1 MKRNFRKIDLG
12 FLSNFGSLSTK
23 YLLCVNYLIL
33 GFYHLPDILPIIY
46 HLCFII
52 CFCLYM
58 TNLEKIIF
66 SKEWSMFFNI
76 PKIKIIDNLFIV
88 SCLLLKHFDKK
99 ELKKERNKK
108 SGLGKCFFP
117 LLLCSLLCVVFSFN
131 RLTLYN

>member
-1 MKRNFRKIDLG
+1 
-12 FLSNFGSLSTK
+12 
-23 YLLCVNYLIL
+23 
-33 GFYHLPDILPIIY
+33 
-46 HLCFII
+46 
-52 CFCLYM
+52 M

-108 SGLGKCFFP
+108 SGLG
-117 LLLCSLLCVVFSFN
+117 
-131 RLTLYN
+131 

>member
-1 MKRNFRKIDLG
+1 
-12 FLSNFGSLSTK
+12 
-23 YLLCVNYLIL
+23 
-33 GFYHLPDILPIIY
+33 
-46 HLCFII
+46 
-52 CFCLYM
+52 M

-108 SGLGKCFFP
+108 SGLGKCFFHFYYA
-117 LLLCSLLCVVFSFN
+117 LSFALYLV
-131 RLTLYN
+131 LTG

>member
-1 MKRNFRKIDLG
+1 MVLYPNK
-12 FLSNFGSLSTK
+12 
-23 YLLCVNYLIL
+23 
-33 GFYHLPDILPIIY
+33 LPESERVCSGICI
-46 HLCFII
+46 II

>member
-1 MKRNFRKIDLG
+1 
-12 FLSNFGSLSTK
+12 
-23 YLLCVNYLIL
+23 
-33 GFYHLPDILPIIY
+33 
-46 HLCFII
+46 
-52 CFCLYM
+52 M